1 MKHCFNVAIASD
13 VGVNAAI
20 VFERMAFWIGHNKK
34 TGKNFKD
41 ETFWTYNTLDEIA
54 EQFEYLSV
62 KQCRTAIDK
71 LIQSEYIKTGNF
83 NRHGYDR
90 TRWYALTE
98 KGESVVLKSKK
109 VVPLRANGKANEG
122 ETIPIKNKQ
131 IKIKGIDQERIA
143 HIRKIC
149 GIS

>member
-34 TGKNFKD
+34 AGKNFKD
-41 ETFWTYNTLDEIA
+41 ETFWTYNTIEEIA
-54 EQFEYLSV
+54 AQFDYLSA

-98 KGESVVLKSKK
+98 KGESVILKSKK
-109 VVPLRANGKANEG
+109 VVPLKANGKASEG
-122 ETIPIKNKQ
+122 ETIPIKKQ